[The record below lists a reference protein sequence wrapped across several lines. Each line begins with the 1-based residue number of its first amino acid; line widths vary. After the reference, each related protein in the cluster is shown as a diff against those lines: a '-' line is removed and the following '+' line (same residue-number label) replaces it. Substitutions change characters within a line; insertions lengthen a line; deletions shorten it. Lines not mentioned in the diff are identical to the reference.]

1 MNWTND
7 DITIVEKFIEIRNR
21 GYYADGTQVTEVY
34 NRILNKKV
42 APTNCGSCVRARI
55 TDLEAALNRFK
66 RQLELNKKEEE
77 TNNKTPKKTKK
88 KEG

>member
-7 DITIVEKFIEIRNR
+7 DVTIVEKFIEIKNK

-42 APTNCGSCVRARI
+42 APTNCGSCIRARI
-55 TDLEAALNRFK
+55 NEMEQELNKFK